1 MLVLGLA
8 AAVAFAT
15 ELNGRY
21 VEIDD
26 EGAFFKSTESFGKV
40 FARIADD
47 SGIRRFHAHLLRHTW
62 ATNWMKPPGADLL
75 ALMRQGG
82 WKRLQMVER
91 YSHAISVKDRSALPN
106 PMAEAKIGV
115 EDRGFQFADGVYE
128 VIRLYHGKPFT
139 LREHLERLGRS
150 AKALELP
157 VPLDVTALSAEIGK
171 LVAGSGVRDG
181 MVYLQLTRGVAERN
195 HRFPHQPRPTLLF
208 YPRPLPPPQ
217 LPGEGEGVRLL
228 AVPDERWKRC
238 FIKSIALLPNVLAKN
253 QAISAG
259 ADGYCVKSSDAAT
272 VIDAVRTVAAGGA
285 YFDPTIARV
294 VMARIASPRPAS
306 EAASP
311 LTPRETGVL
320 RLSANGRGNAEI
332 AETLYMGLGTVKG
345 HIRDILDKLAAS
357 DRTQAAVLALRRGYI

>member
-1 MLVLGLA
+1 MMSDRIWI
-8 AAVAFAT
+8 
-15 ELNGRY
+15 NGQ
-21 VEIDD
+21 
-26 EGAFFKSTESFGKV
+26 T
-40 FARIADD
+40 
-47 SGIRRFHAHLLRHTW
+47 L
-62 ATNWMKPPGADLL
+62 
-75 ALMRQGG
+75 
-82 WKRLQMVER
+82 
-91 YSHAISVKDRSALPN
+91 

-259 ADGYCVKSSDAAT
+259 ADEAVFIDDGVVTECSVSNLFAVIGGKLLTHPVGSKVLPGITRAVLLDCAASLGIT
-272 VIDAVRTVAAGGA
+272 VDERSFVEEEALR
-285 YFDPTIARV
+285 
-294 VMARIASPRPAS
+294 AS
-306 EAASP
+306 ELFITSTTREVSWVARWNDRYIGQARCGP
-311 LTPRETGVL
+311 VTLALHRALCKRVLEETGP
-320 RLSANGRGNAEI
+320 AGR
-332 AETLYMGLGTVKG
+332 
-345 HIRDILDKLAAS
+345 RD
-357 DRTQAAVLALRRGYI
+357 G